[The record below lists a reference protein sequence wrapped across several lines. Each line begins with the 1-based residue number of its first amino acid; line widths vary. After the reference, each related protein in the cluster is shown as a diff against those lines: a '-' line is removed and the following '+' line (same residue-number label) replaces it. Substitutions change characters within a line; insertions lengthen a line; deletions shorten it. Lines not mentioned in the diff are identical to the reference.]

1 MEVDSVSGD
10 AVQRDRDPEGYV
22 NIDYGIGFNNPDL
35 FYNNVEI
42 LQAQKV
48 GPYYTANLL
57 APGAEM
63 ALTFKLSLP
72 EPCNGDF
79 DTGQIYFWGEA
90 I

>member
-1 MEVDSVSGD
+1 MNRMKRLGKPHESAYDVYDE
-10 AVQRDRDPEGYV
+10 A
-22 NIDYGIGFNNPDL
+22 
-35 FYNNVEI
+35 EI
-42 LQAQKV
+42 LQDQAV

-57 APGAEM
+57 APGAEL

-79 DTGQIYFWGEA
+79 DTGSIYFWGEA